1 MEEKVEFYKEKEFK
15 DTEIGEFPKDWEIKR
30 LKDIVIKAKMGGT
43 PRRNISE
50 YWNGNIPFVKI
61 EDITMS
67 GKYLYNT
74 EEFIT
79 EKGLENS
86 SAWIVPKDSL
96 LLAIYGSLGS
106 IGINKID
113 VATNQAIV
121 GIIPNNDIL
130 DIGFL
135 YYYYLYFKPYWYKFI
150 KKSTQP
156 NLTLGIILDS
166 LVPIPPLEEQKKI
179 GEILSIIDGAI
190 QKTDE
195 IIDKTESLKKG
206 LMQELFTK
214 GIGHKEFKDTEIG
227 RIPKEWEVKMLS
239 EIAILD
245 RGLSYSSKE
254 KSKDEIPDGYL
265 FLTLNSIGEG
275 GGLKECGWT
284 WIKSERLRERHF
296 IKEGD
301 IVIAN
306 TEQSKDGSLIGSPAI
321 VHLPKWYKKDK
332 AVFSHHISRL
342 VFRINNL
349 DVNFLF
355 YYLSF
360 VQPIARKY
368 HTGTGVWGLN
378 VDSWARDLLIPLP
391 FLCEQQKIAEILST
405 VDKKLEVLKQEK
417 VKLEKIKQWFMDEL
431 LTGKIRVRVS

>member
-1 MEEKVEFYKEKEFK
+1 MKEKVEFYKETEFK
-15 DTEIGEFPKDWEIKR
+15 DTEIGRIPKEWEVIKLRDVLLLLRNGITLRQRKERNGYPVTRIETISEEKIDPSKLGYVIGLSEKDIEEHRLIEGDILFSHINSIEHIGKTAIYEGVPDFLLHGMNLLLLRPDKNKVHPKFLLYLLRLLRARKTFWIMSKKAVNQASINQTELGNLRIFFPSLEEQQKIAEILSTIDETIQKTDDIIAKTEALKKGLMQELITKGIGHKEFKETEIGKIPKDWEIKR

-86 SAWIVPKDSL
+86 SVWIVPKDSL

-130 DIGFL
+130 GIEFL

-179 GEILSIIDGAI
+179 
-190 QKTDE
+190 
-195 IIDKTESLKKG
+195 
-206 LMQELFTK
+206 
-214 GIGHKEFKDTEIG
+214 
-227 RIPKEWEVKMLS
+227 
-239 EIAILD
+239 
-245 RGLSYSSKE
+245 
-254 KSKDEIPDGYL
+254 
-265 FLTLNSIGEG
+265 
-275 GGLKECGWT
+275 
-284 WIKSERLRERHF
+284 
-296 IKEGD
+296 
-301 IVIAN
+301 
-306 TEQSKDGSLIGSPAI
+306 
-321 VHLPKWYKKDK
+321 
-332 AVFSHHISRL
+332 
-342 VFRINNL
+342 
-349 DVNFLF
+349 
-355 YYLSF
+355 
-360 VQPIARKY
+360 
-368 HTGTGVWGLN
+368 
-378 VDSWARDLLIPLP
+378 
-391 FLCEQQKIAEILST
+391 AEILST
-405 VDKKLEVLKQEK
+405 LDKKLEVLKQEK

>member
-1 MEEKVEFYKEKEFK
+1 MVEKIEFYKETEFK
-15 DTEIGEFPKDWEIKR
+15 DTEIGRIPKEWEIKR

-50 YWNGNIPFVKI
+50 YWKGNIPFVKI

-86 SAWIVPKDSL
+86 SVWIVPKDSL

-130 DIGFL
+130 GIEFL
-135 YYYYLYFKPYWYKFI
+135 YYYYLYFKPHWYKFI

-179 GEILSIIDGAI
+179 AEILSNIDGAI

-195 IIDKTESLKKG
+195 IIGKTESLKKG
-206 LMQELFTK
+206 LMQELLTK

-227 RIPKEWEVKMLS
+227 RIPKDWEYISAADIADYINGYPFSPTDWKMYGIPIIRIQNLNDPNAEFNFFNG
-239 EIAILD
+239 EIDDIYKIKNGDLLFSWSASIGIYIWK
-245 RGLSYSSKE
+245 RGDAVLNQHIFKV
-254 KSKDEIPDGYL
+254 IPKTNINKL
-265 FLTLNSIGEG
+265 FL
-275 GGLKECGWT
+275 
-284 WIKSERLRERHF
+284 
-296 IKEGD
+296 
-301 IVIAN
+301 
-306 TEQSKDGSLIGSPAI
+306 
-321 VHLPKWYKKDK
+321 
-332 AVFSHHISRL
+332 
-342 VFRINNL
+342 
-349 DVNFLF
+349 
-355 YYLSF
+355 YY
-360 VQPIARKY
+360 
-368 HTGTGVWGLN
+368 
-378 VDSWARDLLIPLP
+378 DLLLAIEQLKGRVHGSTMKHFQKNELKTTFIPIP
-391 FLCEQQKIAEILST
+391 SIKEQQKIAEILST

-417 VKLEKIKQWFMDEL
+417 VKFEKIKQWFMDKL
-431 LTGKIRVRVS
+431 LTGRIRVRIA

>member
-15 DTEIGEFPKDWEIKR
+15 DTEIGRIPKEWEVVELGKISNILMGQSPPGKTYNNDGKGIPFLQGKAEFGPFYPRHIKFTTSPLKIAESGSILISVRAPVGDVNIANINYCIGRGLASISVRKGSNIFLFYLLKYFKQNIEKEGTGSTFKAINKNKLENVKIPWPSLEEQQKIAEILLTIDETIQKTDEIIDKTESLKKGLMQELFTKGIGHKEFKETEIGKIPKDWEIKR

-86 SAWIVPKDSL
+86 SVWIVPKDSL

-130 DIGFL
+130 GIEFL

-179 GEILSIIDGAI
+179 
-190 QKTDE
+190 
-195 IIDKTESLKKG
+195 
-206 LMQELFTK
+206 
-214 GIGHKEFKDTEIG
+214 
-227 RIPKEWEVKMLS
+227 
-239 EIAILD
+239 
-245 RGLSYSSKE
+245 
-254 KSKDEIPDGYL
+254 
-265 FLTLNSIGEG
+265 
-275 GGLKECGWT
+275 
-284 WIKSERLRERHF
+284 
-296 IKEGD
+296 
-301 IVIAN
+301 
-306 TEQSKDGSLIGSPAI
+306 
-321 VHLPKWYKKDK
+321 
-332 AVFSHHISRL
+332 
-342 VFRINNL
+342 
-349 DVNFLF
+349 
-355 YYLSF
+355 
-360 VQPIARKY
+360 
-368 HTGTGVWGLN
+368 
-378 VDSWARDLLIPLP
+378 
-391 FLCEQQKIAEILST
+391 AEILST
-405 VDKKLEVLKQEK
+405 LDKKLEVLKQEK